1 MGKDSNIRGMK
12 YLPNA
17 LTYLRLACVPAFLA
31 VFFAVEGANNLN
43 VYIAF
48 GIFLFAS
55 FTDLLDGYLARKFNC
70 ITDLGKML
78 DPLADKLLQIS
89 AAVSLCINEFLHH
102 SPLANLFLA
111 FPIILGLKE
120 GFMIFWGIRLA
131 KRSIIVHSN
140 VYGKLATLVLTLG
153 LVMSFFAKSKYD
165 AYRIVT
171 TVILSVGTIVSIYA
185 IVDYGRKLYRQLN
198 KTVKGKSNMDL
209 KF

>member
-1 MGKDSNIRGMK
+1 
-12 YLPNA
+12 
-17 LTYLRLACVPAFLA
+17 
-31 VFFAVEGANNLN
+31 
-43 VYIAF
+43 
-48 GIFLFAS
+48 
-55 FTDLLDGYLARKFNC
+55 
-70 ITDLGKML
+70 
-78 DPLADKLLQIS
+78 
-89 AAVSLCINEFLHH
+89 
-102 SPLANLFLA
+102 
-111 FPIILGLKE
+111 
-120 GFMIFWGIRLA
+120 MIFWGIRLA

-153 LVMSFFAKSKYD
+153 LVMSFFAKIKYD